1 MILSGS
7 GIDLVAVIRQSA
19 RALIF
24 VDVPWSDEARD
35 ARKVF
40 AAAAQVLRSIDSGVE
55 ITVIQLDVHQDE
67 IVQRWVKE
75 QGFPEFIEMG
85 AGNLLW
91 TQAGC
96 VVATESSVNA
106 LGVDGVVARTLSLWS
121 PKKREIPTPTRLE
134 NFISKV
140 SAICNVCVDAACI
153 GIVVV
158 LSSLQFFAAAKE
170 DKIIPFGMYAFVCM
184 PIAFIAVVYA
194 WGSRRGFG
202 VIAALLLFC
211 WATYTFVEFVYMGL
225 KGFAG

>member
-106 LGVDGVVARTLSLWS
+106 LGVDGVVARTLS
-121 PKKREIPTPTRLE
+121 
-134 NFISKV
+134 
-140 SAICNVCVDAACI
+140 AICNVCVDAACI